1 MKMTNLNQTSLINY
15 SDHDVKNMENT
26 NNSITTVA
34 AQEEPS
40 LSVVGDTYCII
51 IGSEQTHGAYALVHM
66 LIPPHSHAKFQEAF
80 YIIDGQIEVITREI
94 KHSATKGSYVNI
106 PFNGPVHKFIIKEA
120 KLHIYCA

>member
-1 MKMTNLNQTSLINY
+1 MTNLNQTSLINY

>member
-34 AQEEPS
+34 AQEGPS